1 MNFLSIIYLETNSTT
16 SEKLSVALLGVTEK
30 QVFFKF
36 AENKIK
42 IAEKL
47 AGSSFEK
54 LVKFSLNAIKQ
65 QVSIANKDLKEN
77 KLFDFNHQ
85 FKSEYIQYLSKYS
98 QGLLQFEAPKPYM
111 GELTKTSF
119 DSLFTKFINM
129 PETEYRKSSFYNE
142 VKSYV
147 KNSVISE
154 KVDID
159 YNLDPKAIP
168 SLIAKENV
176 SLISKNGNILA
187 AQLVDFT
194 SQIDNVKQHIYEF
207 NSIVNSLQEFGAEH
221 ISPKHKGNYY
231 VLFNAPTKNSPQE
244 KLLNNIKKL
253 VKNDD
258 LKFKIEERAYIET
271 LEEKILKD
279 NYQKFSEFAETLEP

>member
-1 MNFLSIIYLETNSTT
+1 MSFLSIIYLETNSTT
-16 SEKLSVALLGVTEK
+16 SEKISVALLGVAENHIYFK
-30 QVFFKF
+30 Q
-36 AENKIK
+36 ADNKIK

-47 AGSSFEK
+47 KGSSMEK
-54 LVKFSLNAIKQ
+54 LVKLSLSTIKQ
-65 QVSIANKDLKEN
+65 QIAIANKDFTEN
-77 KLFDFNHQ
+77 KLFDNNHQ
-85 FKSEYIQYLSKYS
+85 FKTEYIKYLSNYS
-98 QGLLQFEAPKPYM
+98 QGLLQFDAPKKYS
-111 GELTKTSF
+111 GDLNKAVFEQ
-119 DSLFTKFINM
+119 LFNKFINM
-129 PETEYRKSSFYNE
+129 PETEFRRSNFYNKVKTYVKSS
-142 VKSYV
+142 
-147 KNSVISE
+147 VINE

-159 YNLDPKAIP
+159 YNLDPKEIP

-207 NSIVNSLQEFGAEH
+207 RSIVNSLQEFGADH
-221 ISPKHKGNYY
+221 ISPKHEGNYY
-231 VLFNAPTKNSPQE
+231 VLFNKPEKNTQQE

-253 VKNDD
+253 VKNKD
-258 LKFKIEERAYIET
+258 LNFKIEEGDYIET